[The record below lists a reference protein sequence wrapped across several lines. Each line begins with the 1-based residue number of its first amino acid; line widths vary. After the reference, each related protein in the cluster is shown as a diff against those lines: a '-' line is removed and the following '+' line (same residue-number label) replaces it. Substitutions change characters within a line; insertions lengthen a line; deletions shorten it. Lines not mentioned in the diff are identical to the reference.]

1 MSEFAVCRA
10 QGCYSL
16 SNMRTNDEMARL
28 QAAVSALGDVD
39 VSAWPEDTLK
49 DQLGELSA
57 TLVALTLPGV
67 QRADAQ
73 TTAKKKTRVIGTAS

>member
-1 MSEFAVCRA
+1 
-10 QGCYSL
+10 
-16 SNMRTNDEMARL
+16 MRTNDEMARL

-57 TLVALTLPGV
+57 ALVALDTLLTRIADEV
-67 QRADAQ
+67 RARGLRIEEPVSA
-73 TTAKKKTRVIGTAS
+73 

>member
-1 MSEFAVCRA
+1 MCRA
-10 QGCYSL
+10 AGCYSL
-16 SNMRTNDEMARL
+16 SNMRTNDEMSRL

-57 TLVALTLPGV
+57 VLVALDTLL
-67 QRADAQ
+67 
-73 TTAKKKTRVIGTAS
+73 TRVADEVRARGLRIEEPVSA